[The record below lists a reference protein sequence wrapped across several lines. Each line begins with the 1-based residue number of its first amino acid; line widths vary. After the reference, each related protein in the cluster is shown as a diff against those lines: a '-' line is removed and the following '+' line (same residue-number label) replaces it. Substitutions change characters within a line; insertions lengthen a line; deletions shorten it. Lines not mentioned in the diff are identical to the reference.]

1 MSYEASRFC
10 NLANYADTECS
21 EVALYIRY
29 IAAHGEWAACAGKKP
44 KLSDPGFRVDF
55 KALEGSGM

>member
-1 MSYEASRFC
+1 MS
-10 NLANYADTECS
+10 DCS

-29 IAAHGEWAACAGKKP
+29 IAAHGEWAACAGKNP

-55 KALEGSGM
+55 KALGGSGM